1 MGKSLEF
8 CKRLASDPERSMYCD
23 RDFNFAKEY
32 DNTLDVFEYV
42 LNGKSPSNLT
52 AEWNNTIH
60 YSIEYDN
67 EADFDYFVSETDM
80 TDGTLV
86 SKMNVEMT
94 VVERVANC
102 LTYFTSKGAPSSGDT
117 VKYTVGNLVV
127 IDEWRNVCTHDD
139 KPWMKNRITVMLPVK
154 YDVIRA

>member
-1 MGKSLEF
+1 MGKSLDF
-8 CKRLASDPERSMYCD
+8 CKRLASDLERSTYCD

-42 LNGKSPSNLT
+42 LNRKSLSNLT

-60 YSIEYDN
+60 YSIEYDS

-86 SKMNVEMT
+86 YKMNVEGA
-94 VVERVANC
+94 VIERVAKC
-102 LTYFTSKGAPSSGDT
+102 LTYFIPKGAPSSGDN
-117 VKYTVGNLVV
+117 VKYTVGSLVV
-127 IDEWRNVCTHDD
+127 IDEWRNVGTHD

-154 YDVIRA
+154 YDVIKA

>member
-8 CKRLASDPERSMYCD
+8 CNSLASDPERSTYYD
-23 RDFNFAKEY
+23 RDFNLAKEF

-42 LNGKSPSNLT
+42 LNGKSLSNLT

-60 YSIEYDN
+60 YSIEYDS

-86 SKMNVEMT
+86 FNMNVE
-94 VVERVANC
+94 VAVIERVAKC
-102 LTYFTSKGAPSSGDT
+102 LTYFIPKGAPSSGDT

-127 IDEWRNVCTHDD
+127 IDEWCNVGTHD